1 MKYNIDDINI
11 GDEVIFHSTKI
22 QSNHDEYWTVIGK
35 NKSQIM
41 IELKKFGFDEN
52 WTIDINEVVG
62 HIPLSKLKK

>member
-1 MKYNIDDINI
+1 MKYNIEEINV
-11 GDEVIFHSTKI
+11 GDEVIFYSTQN

-35 NKSQIM
+35 SNSQIM

-62 HIPLSKLKK
+62 HIPIKKETK